1 MQLLVLATAVQ
12 LRIQAQYIVPS
23 FNIIIKWQNHRFE
36 YELKSNNMKKNILV
50 IVGLLI
56 SLSSFSQNL
65 TTNAP
70 DSIGMIL
77 ISNGVYIMEVE
88 PGYTRDVKVDDFW
101 ISNEISNKEF
111 RKFYEDII
119 KNPNDTI
126 TWVDLPKMET
136 NKSTSDSKIIKPVL
150 VKEAYKDISQKI
162 IDLTVC
168 NSIPDKENYFTDS
181 KYDNYP
187 VVGVTYYGA
196 MYYCIWRS
204 NLENNSNAK
213 GEYLLD
219 YRLPTSNEWI
229 AVPTANADYVPGLH
243 EVLNGDKNELG
254 LFNMNSNVAEWTSTS
269 SDKDKLE
276 SNDVMGRSWKYNSR
290 SRIGEQ
296 VPAGKA
302 TDYIGFRIVKSCVNK
317 SSVR

>member
-1 MQLLVLATAVQ
+1 MKATILLV
-12 LRIQAQYIVPS
+12 
-23 FNIIIKWQNHRFE
+23 
-36 YELKSNNMKKNILV
+36 
-50 IVGLLI
+50 VGVLI
-56 SLSSFSQNL
+56 SLTSFSQNL
-65 TTNAP
+65 KKNAQDP
-70 DSIGMIL
+70 KGMIL
-77 ISNGVYIMEVE
+77 VPGSTHIVE
-88 PGYTRDVKVDDFW
+88 IEQGMFRDVKVDDFW
-101 ISNEISNKEF
+101 MSNEITNKEF
-111 RKFYEDII
+111 RNFYEDII
-119 KNPNDTI
+119 NNPNDTLA
-126 TWVDLPKMET
+126 WVDLSKM
-136 NKSTSDSKIIKPVL
+136 KPTSDGKMTKPVV

-229 AVPTANADYVPGLH
+229 AVPGSNAEYVPGLH
-243 EVLNGDKNELG
+243 EVLKGDKNELG

-317 SSVR
+317 SYVR